1 MKKIPGWAITAVAL
15 VLSIILAANF
25 IKANK
30 GAADQIRSADPDEKF
45 VIIAKSN
52 YKEIETSLKEYPED
66 LSAKEAL
73 NSGMIVVKDQAFQK
87 DGSKVWQKFLEKIR
101 KKKDGAVIICQ
112 FTTEGDPILQY
123 ISYLDGKFYYV
134 EDSTRDQFSGE
145 KYVEHTYDYF
155 KRFEENKLYTA
166 FLTNKEE
173 MTLDEV
179 QDVRNLKT
187 AIQIFE
193 VKADQMKQQ

>member
-52 YKEIETSLKEYPED
+52 YKEIEVSLKEYPED

-173 MTLDEV
+173 MTLDEA

>member
-45 VIIAKSN
+45 VIIA
-52 YKEIETSLKEYPED
+52 
-66 LSAKEAL
+66 
-73 NSGMIVVKDQAFQK
+73 
-87 DGSKVWQKFLEKIR
+87 KVWQKFLEKIR

-166 FLTNKEE
+166 FLTNEEE
-173 MTLDEV
+173 MTLDEA

>member
-52 YKEIETSLKEYPED
+52 YKEIEASLKEYPED

-173 MTLDEV
+173 MTLDEA

>member
-1 MKKIPGWAITAVAL
+1 MKKIPGWVITAAAL
-15 VLSIILAANF
+15 VLSVILAANF

-30 GAADQIRSADPDEKF
+30 GAADQIKSADPDEGI

-52 YKEIETSLKEYPED
+52 YKEIESSLKEYSED
-66 LSAKEAL
+66 ISQKEAL
-73 NSGMIVVKDQAFQK
+73 KSGMIVVKNQEFQEDSDK
-87 DGSKVWQKFLEKIR
+87 LWKKFLEKIR

-134 EDSTRDQFSGE
+134 EDATRDQFGGE
-145 KYVEHTYDYF
+145 EYVEHTYDYF
-155 KRFEENKLYTA
+155 KRFEEQKLYTA

-173 MTLDEV
+173 ITLAEA
-179 QDVRNLKT
+179 QDARNLKT
-187 AIQIFE
+187 AIQILE
-193 VKADQMKQQ
+193 VKTDQGKQ

>member
-52 YKEIETSLKEYPED
+52 YKEIEASLKEYPED
-66 LSAKEAL
+66 FSAKEAL

-166 FLTNKEE
+166 FLTNEEE
-173 MTLDEV
+173 MTLDEA